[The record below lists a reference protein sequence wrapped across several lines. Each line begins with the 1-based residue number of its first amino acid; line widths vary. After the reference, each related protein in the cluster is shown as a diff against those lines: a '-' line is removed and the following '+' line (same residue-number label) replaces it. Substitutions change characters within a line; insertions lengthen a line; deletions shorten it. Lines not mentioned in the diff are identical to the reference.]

1 MCDGVCQKGVGGVN
15 ERAVA
20 GETTPELHTTLGTEH
35 PRNLFF
41 YLCRGVEIE
50 I

>member
-1 MCDGVCQKGVGGVN
+1 MN

-41 YLCRGVEIE
+41 LPLSWGRD
-50 I
+50 